1 MVKNKNKSAEST
13 YSQNAIRL
21 LTLPLL
27 LIAIATIITVIV
39 ALSSDPPAEP
49 DLVTIHGV
57 VTDIKSKPNL
67 SENGSLHFIVKGDD
81 GREYDV
87 DATGNMNR
95 PGAPMG
101 VECIDVPNVLVG
113 DKVEFRLGPKGKALV
128 RHMRQ
133 RRCDGALFCC
143 TIAPLNKPKSHQY
156 QDGSGNNER

>member
-39 ALSSDPPAEP
+39 ALSSDPPAES

-67 SENGSLHFIVKGDD
+67 SENGSLHFIAKGDD

-95 PGAPMG
+95 PGTPMG
-101 VECIDVPNVLVG
+101 VDCIDVPNVLVG
-113 DKVEFRLGPKGKALV
+113 DKVEFRLGPKGKASYDICDSDDV
-128 RHMRQ
+128 T
-133 RRCDGALFCC
+133 RRYFVVL
-143 TIAPLNKPKSHQY
+143 
-156 QDGSGNNER
+156 